1 MFANYHT
8 HTFRCHHATGTER
21 EYIEAA
27 IAEGIKVLG
36 FSDHIPCL
44 FPDGHQSGFRVQTED
59 TEDYFTVLRALR
71 KEYKDD
77 IEIHI
82 GFESEYYPEL
92 FDSMIE
98 RIKPFSPEY
107 LILGQHCTDN
117 ERGHWST
124 MPTDD
129 PSILT
134 EYVNEVIE
142 GIKTGAYTYLAHP
155 DMINFVGDPDFYH
168 TEIKRLCETA
178 KVLNIPLEFN
188 MLGFRSSRNY
198 PNVSFLKTAAEVGN
212 DYIIGLDAHAP
223 EHIKGLERVKEAE
236 NIIKGMGLNI
246 LKSVQLR
253 DPIDRSVNKPN
264 R

>member
-92 FDSMIE
+92 FDS
-98 RIKPFSPEY
+98 F
-107 LILGQHCTDN
+107 H
-117 ERGHWST
+117 RGS
-124 MPTDD
+124 
-129 PSILT
+129 SI
-134 EYVNEVIE
+134 
-142 GIKTGAYTYLAHP
+142 
-155 DMINFVGDPDFYH
+155 
-168 TEIKRLCETA
+168 
-178 KVLNIPLEFN
+178 
-188 MLGFRSSRNY
+188 
-198 PNVSFLKTAAEVGN
+198 FL
-212 DYIIGLDAHAP
+212 
-223 EHIKGLERVKEAE
+223 
-236 NIIKGMGLNI
+236 
-246 LKSVQLR
+246 
-253 DPIDRSVNKPN
+253 
-264 R
+264 

>member
-168 TEIKRLCETA
+168 T
-178 KVLNIPLEFN
+178 
-188 MLGFRSSRNY
+188 
-198 PNVSFLKTAAEVGN
+198 
-212 DYIIGLDAHAP
+212 
-223 EHIKGLERVKEAE
+223 
-236 NIIKGMGLNI
+236 
-246 LKSVQLR
+246 
-253 DPIDRSVNKPN
+253 
-264 R
+264 